1 MKRCIAVFAL
11 ALAVSATSANA
22 TLLITEVVDGP
33 LSGGNPKFVEVTN
46 PDAVDYTF
54 ADGGIIV
61 QSNAGTDYNIDI
73 DLTGITILAGQ
84 SYVIQSSAND
94 GIAQFQAAYGFDAD
108 LYTTAFISNG
118 DDRYILA
125 DSSAGDGSGIL
136 DIHGVDGVD
145 GSGSSWEYLDSYA
158 YRVFPSTANG
168 GTFVQAEWV
177 QGDVNYFDTH
187 TTPAE
192 IQAVTSPGVWVPEP
206 ATLVLMAMGGLTVLR
221 RRS

>member
-1 MKRCIAVFAL
+1 M

-33 LSGGNPKFVEVTN
+33 LAGGNPKFVEITN
-46 PDAVDYTF
+46 SDAVDYTF

-61 QSNAGTDYNIDI
+61 QSNASLDYNIDI
-73 DLTGITILAGQ
+73 DLTGVTITAGQ
-84 SYVIQSSAND
+84 SFVIQSSAND

-108 LYTTAFISNG
+108 LYTPAFISNG

-136 DIHGVDGVD
+136 DIHGVDGQD
-145 GSGSSWEYLDSYA
+145 GTGQSWEYTDSYA
-158 YRVFPSTANG
+158 YRVFGSSANG
-168 GTFVQAEWV
+168 GTFIQGEWV
-177 QGDVNYFDTH
+177 QGAVNHFDSNN
-187 TTPAE
+187 TPAD

-206 ATLVLMAMGGLTVLR
+206 ATLVLLAMGGLTILR
-221 RRS
+221 RRF